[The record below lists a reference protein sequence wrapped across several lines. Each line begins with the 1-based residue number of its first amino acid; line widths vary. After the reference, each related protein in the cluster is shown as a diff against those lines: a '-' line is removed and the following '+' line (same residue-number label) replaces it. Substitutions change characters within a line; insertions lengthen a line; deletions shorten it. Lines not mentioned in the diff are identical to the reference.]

1 MKPLQLIIQAFGPF
15 AETETI
21 NFEKLGRNPL
31 FLINGP
37 TGAGKSSILDAIC
50 FALYGQSS
58 GAERDPHNLR
68 CDRSD
73 PNLLT
78 EISLDFSLADK
89 RYRVRRVPTQERAK
103 LRQQGTTTQ
112 NTEAQLWQLQADG
125 ETRLLVPKK
134 ANEVSLQ
141 IKELIGLN
149 VEQFRQVMVLPQG
162 KFVELLNADSN
173 NREKIFSQL
182 FQTHAYKRIEE
193 QLKSQAAGIRQ
204 AVDEHRN
211 QIKGVLQTIDADSKE
226 QLELLIKGIQ
236 PDLASHLLLK
246 NQAFEALQQTI
257 EEKKSAENIVLGF
270 DKLADKQRELEY
282 KTTLKPE
289 YINKQECL
297 TAAFEAQKLVPLHQQ
312 KQQQKARIENIKTQL
327 ASAKQHSHDAK
338 TAHQTAISTLETAT
352 TAHQAVEGL
361 QENYRDLLQHQNNV
375 LELNKA
381 NTLCQQADKK
391 LALSEDQLNSKR
403 QQLQALQS
411 KQLSLETQ
419 LAKLVSEQDVLAP
432 KQIELQQ
439 LKLQLNE
446 RKQLDKLLQQR
457 ELLEQNID
465 VISAELKLKTEQT
478 TEAKLF
484 TQQREF
490 SWHSGQAALLAQQLQ
505 DEQAC
510 PVCGSKEHPVPAKA
524 MDGDK
529 PCDLAQVEAARDAEK
544 NCRAIEQKTY
554 DQLQQ
559 EKNKQLN
566 FQQQIE
572 QAELRNKGLLATS
585 TTMFQQQCEALE
597 AEVQTLLNQHD
608 KKVLIEQSLTKLST
622 QLLQSE
628 TQQHDAEDEFQQA
641 KTQCAV
647 LSASM
652 KQVEDRIPLHYQQ
665 ADVLN
670 KELKALNANIQLLRN
685 DLEQANKRQVN
696 ARSSFDQAN
705 SNYQSL
711 QGQYKQAEQEGIQQA
726 DLWLNTLQ
734 NSCFETELES
744 HNALL
749 DEQQQ
754 ITLEKDI
761 HQYRST
767 CDNLS
772 GAIKQ
777 LNTDLKGKS
786 IPDIEKI
793 KLKLEQKSQ
802 DYSAADEQWH
812 QLEKRSSSLQSVQQK
827 LQQMERKNAELDAQ
841 YAVIG
846 TLSEVA
852 NGQTGNKVSLQRF
865 VLSVL
870 LDDVLIQASKRLNLM
885 SKGRYRLERKEERAK
900 GNKASGLDLEVED
913 EYSGKS
919 RAVSTLSGGE
929 SFMAA
934 LSLALGLSDVVQ
946 SYAGGIKLDALFID
960 EGFGSLDTESLDLA
974 INSLIELQASGR
986 MIGIISHVSE
996 LKEQMPLRLDV
1007 ISTLEGS
1014 RVKMAG
1020 V

>member
-15 AETETI
+15 AGTETI
-21 NFEKLGRNPL
+21 NFEALGRNPL

-68 CDRSD
+68 CDRAD

-89 RYRVRRVPTQERAK
+89 RYRVRRVPTQQRAK
-103 LRQQGTTTQ
+103 LRQEGTTTQ

-141 IKELIGLN
+141 VKELIGLN

-211 QIKGVLQTIDADSKE
+211 QIKGILQTADADSKE
-226 QLELLIKGIQ
+226 QLELLIKEIG
-236 PDLASHLLLK
+236 PDLANHLLLK
-246 NQAFEALQQTI
+246 NQAFETLHKII
-257 EEKKSAENIVLGF
+257 EEKKSAENIVLSF
-270 DKLADKQRELEY
+270 DKLADKQQELEQ
-282 KTTLKPE
+282 KTALKPE
-289 YINKQECL
+289 YIGKQECL

-312 KQQQKARIENIKTQL
+312 KQQQKSRIENITTQL
-327 ASAKQHSHDAK
+327 ASAKQYSQDAK
-338 TAHQTAISTLETAT
+338 MVYQTAISTLETVT
-352 TAHQAVEGL
+352 TAHQSVEGL
-361 QENYRDLLQHQNNV
+361 QDNYRDLLQHQSNV

-381 NTLCQQADKK
+381 NTLCQQANKK
-391 LALSEDQLNSKR
+391 LTLSEEQLNSK
-403 QQLQALQS
+403 QKQLQTLQS
-411 KQLSLETQ
+411 KQLSLQAQ
-419 LAKLVSEQDVLAP
+419 LAKLVSDQGVLVP
-432 KQIELQQ
+432 KQTELQQ

-446 RKQLDKLLQQR
+446 RKQLDKLLQQQVFI
-457 ELLEQNID
+457 EQNIQA
-465 VISAELKLKTEQT
+465 IYAELELKKQQSS
-478 TEAKLF
+478 EAKLF
-484 TQQREF
+484 TKQCEF
-490 SWHSGQAALLAQQLQ
+490 SWHSGQAAVLAQQLQ
-505 DEQAC
+505 HQQAC
-510 PVCGSKEHPVPAKA
+510 PVCGSKEHPAKA
-524 MDGDK
+524 MGTGK
-529 PCDLAQVEAARDAEK
+529 PCDLAQVEAAREVEQR
-544 NCRAIEQKTY
+544 CGTIEQKTY
-554 DQLQQ
+554 YQLQQ

-566 FQQQIE
+566 CQQQIQ
-572 QAELRNKGLLATS
+572 QAELRNKGLLETS

-597 AEVQTLLNQHD
+597 VEVQTLLDQQD
-608 KKVLIEQSLTKLST
+608 KKVLIEQSLTKLSD
-622 QLLQSE
+622 QLLQLE
-628 TQQHDAEDEFQQA
+628 KQQHDAEQEFQQA

-665 ADVLN
+665 TDVLSN
-670 KELKALNANIQLLRN
+670 ELKALNTNIQQLRS

-696 ARSSFDQAN
+696 ARSAFDQAN

-711 QGQYKQAEQEGIQQA
+711 QGQYKQAEQEGRQQLE
-726 DLWLNTLQ
+726 LWLNALK
-734 NSCFETELES
+734 NSCFETELEL

-754 ITLEKDI
+754 MVLEKDI
-761 HQYRST
+761 HQYRSA
-767 CDNLS
+767 CDNLT

-793 KLKLEQKSQ
+793 KHDLEQTNQ

-827 LQQMERKNAELDAQ
+827 LLKMEHKNAELDAQ

-846 TLSEVA
+846 TLSDVA

-885 SKGRYRLERKEERAK
+885 SKGRYRLVRKEERAK

-1007 ISTLEGS
+1007 ISTLDGS